1 MLKFYYQSPEERYKK
16 CPPFSKVRNNPRV
29 WLQRSNATKT
39 SNPDLPQI
47 PSDTV
52 VAVNKVAKELKED
65 VPGLVV
71 QILDYNRL
79 HTAMGLP
86 SSPVPQGLTPEQSAN
101 AFRNW
106 LIASSLLAPGITP
119 AHQVPTGTTSTAF
132 HHLTETEANAIV
144 YGNWQNIPWA
154 FAIQAA
160 GLGGNVA
167 LVLWLSGAGRG
178 KAHMFEAVQVFG

>member
-1 MLKFYYQSPEERYKK
+1 VSSVLKRSKRSPCLDAAIECDE
-16 CPPFSKVRNNPRV
+16 
-29 WLQRSNATKT
+29 
-39 SNPDLPQI
+39 DLK
-47 PSDTV
+47 SRLTADTV
-52 VAVNKVAKELKED
+52 VAVNKVAKELKVD
-65 VPGLVV
+65 DPGLVV

-106 LIASSLLAPGITP
+106 LIASSQLVPGITP

-132 HHLTETEANAIV
+132 RHLTETEANDIV
-144 YGNWQNIPWA
+144 YGNWHNIPWA

-160 GLGGNVA
+160 GLVGNVA

-178 KAHMFEAVQVFG
+178 KAHMFEARQVFG

>member
-1 MLKFYYQSPEERYKK
+1 MSSILKSSKHSP
-16 CPPFSKVRNNPRV
+16 C
-29 WLQRSNATKT
+29 LDATIECDE
-39 SNPDLPQI
+39 DLK
-47 PSDTV
+47 SRLTADTV